1 MSVTV
6 QGFSNQRGSRAA
18 GMAMPSRIASRGP
31 LLVTAAYLASAFG
44 WRTLRQW
51 GLTGDTGIR
60 VAAATPHE
68 RLASGLIG
76 VGVLSGLAAVL
87 GDSGVGSRTRDIG
100 ISVMAVSTV
109 ATVAAQLDMGSSW
122 RIGVDPSER
131 TDLVTSGAFRLVR
144 NPIFTAMSTF
154 AIGVALAVPS
164 RLGRVGAA
172 ALIAGIEA
180 QVRTIEEPYLRRAHG
195 EEYLRYGRVV
205 GRFVPRVGLFG

>member
-1 MSVTV
+1 MTA
-6 QGFSNQRGSRAA
+6 QGFRDQRGSRAPGISA
-18 GMAMPSRIASRGP
+18 PSRIAGRGP
-31 LLVTAAYLASAFG
+31 LIVTAAYLASAFG

-51 GLTGDTGIR
+51 RLTGDTGIR
-60 VAAATPHE
+60 IAAATPQE

-76 VGVLSGLAAVL
+76 VGVLSGFAAVL
-87 GDSGVGSRTRDIG
+87 GDSGARSRTRNVG
-100 ISVMAVSTV
+100 IAVMTVSTG

-131 TDLVTSGAFRLVR
+131 TDLVTSGAFQLVR

-154 AIGVALAVPS
+154 AIGVALAVQS

-180 QVRTIEEPYLRRAHG
+180 QVRTVEEPYLRRAHG
-195 EEYLRYGRVV
+195 EDYLRYGRVV
-205 GRFVPRVGLFG
+205 GRFIPRVGMF